1 MESSD
6 KKSLVEILFDDKV
19 SEILQELEDGEK
31 EISYIANKL
40 KISEEEIL
48 KRLSYLLEKKFVKTF
63 DKNGRKIL
71 LADSEKLSKA
81 LENEKNFQTV
91 VDGLTEMDS
100 FLN

>member
-19 SEILQELEDGEK
+19 SDILQELEDGEK
-31 EISYIANKL
+31 EISYISNKL

-63 DKNGRKIL
+63 DKNGRKTL